1 MKVQERFLKYVTFD
15 TQSDE
20 NSQTTPSSLKQLK
33 LAKYL
38 VDELKNIG
46 VTNAYVD
53 EFGIVYGSLL
63 ANCEAN
69 CPKIGFIAHMDTSPD
84 MSGENVKPR
93 IIENYDGSDIIL
105 NEKLNIHMGPNDFE
119 SLNRNIGENLI
130 VTDGTTLLGADDK
143 AGIAEIMTML
153 ETIIQKNLPHG
164 DIKIAFTPDE
174 EVGRGTDHFNVKAFD
189 ADFAY
194 TVDGGEVE
202 FIDYEN
208 FNAASAVLDIQGL
221 SIHPGS
227 AKGKMIN
234 ALLVGMEFHS
244 MLPVEQNPVYT
255 EGYEGFNHL
264 TDMHG
269 ECEHAH
275 MSYIIRNHDETLFEQ
290 QKEDFKRIADYLNKK
305 YPENTITLQI
315 TDSYANM
322 RQIIE
327 QNMNIIELVKK
338 SMEEI
343 GLQPAS
349 AAIRGGTDGARLTY
363 EGLPCPN
370 LGTGG
375 YNYHGKY
382 EYVSIN
388 EMEKSV
394 ALLLKIVENSLK
406 L

>member
-244 MLPVEQNPVYT
+244 MLPVEQNPAYT

-343 GLQPAS
+343 GLAAAS
-349 AAIRGGTDGARLTY
+349 AAIRGCTDGARLTY

>member
-244 MLPVEQNPVYT
+244 MLPVEQNPAYT

-394 ALLLKIVENSLK
+394 ALLLKLVENSLK